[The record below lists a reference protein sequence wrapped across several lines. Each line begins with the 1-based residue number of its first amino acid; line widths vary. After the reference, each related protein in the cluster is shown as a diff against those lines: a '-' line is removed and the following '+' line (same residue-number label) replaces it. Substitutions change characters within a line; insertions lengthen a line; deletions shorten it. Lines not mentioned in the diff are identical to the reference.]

1 MEGLP
6 LLLLAFLALLALAEA
21 LPISKPR
28 VRDTLH
34 SIELLRCIWI
44 LVRVQMLSPARLI
57 LAEDI
62 LPGVVVEAY
71 VLVILGTV
79 DTSTPPLMWGG
90 AAFSRTGLASIR
102 AARLLMID
110 SLLGGVLLVLTEEI
124 TIDIYDNV
132 LLLRRYDFSHVDSF
146 PGCNLVLDILG

>member
-21 LPISKPR
+21 LPISIPR

-71 VLVILGTV
+71 VLVVLGTV

-90 AAFSRTGLASIR
+90 RPFPELDLPRWE
-102 AARLLMID
+102 
-110 SLLGGVLLVLTEEI
+110 LLG
-124 TIDIYDNV
+124 
-132 LLLRRYDFSHVDSF
+132 S
-146 PGCNLVLDILG
+146 